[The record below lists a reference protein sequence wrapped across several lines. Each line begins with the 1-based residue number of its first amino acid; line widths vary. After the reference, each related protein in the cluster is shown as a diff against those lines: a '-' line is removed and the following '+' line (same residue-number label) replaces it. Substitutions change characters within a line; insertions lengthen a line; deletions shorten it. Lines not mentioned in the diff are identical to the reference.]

1 MNTKLSLLALAPI
14 VACQLCLAQETPPPV
29 DDWKPAPTNQKGKEY
44 PQVNSEGRVKFR
56 IVAPQAQS
64 VGVSFRDSSAFTKGE
79 DGAWI
84 GYTRPLDQGFHYYT
98 IKIDG
103 AEVPDPNS
111 RYFFGANRW
120 GSGVEVPAK
129 DQDFYALKNVPHG
142 QLREIHFFSKSTE
155 SVRHAFIY
163 TPPGY
168 DQALEKRYPVLY
180 LQHGWG
186 ENEYGWGVQGCA
198 PLIMDNLIAEGKTK
212 PFIIVMTY
220 GMTNDTQPG
229 GIRNFDIKPFETVL
243 VDELIPYTDSNF
255 RTLPDQPNRAMAGL
269 SMGGM
274 ETKTI
279 TLKHPEKFSHI
290 GLFSGGNISPDDISD
305 MAAFKQAN
313 RLVFVS
319 YGSREVG
326 GNNNRPG
333 GDPKTKVD
341 ALKEAGINSHYYVSP
356 ETAHEWQ
363 TWRRSLREFA
373 PLLFTG
379 SVVAKANTPE
389 ATREPASIA
398 AKGTVTGTW
407 KTEFDSQIGRQ
418 KYTYTLKQDG
428 TNLTGKANSEVGDR
442 KREAELKDGKV
453 DGEKVSFVE
462 MLEFQ
467 GNNIRIAYT
476 GTISG
481 NEMKLTREV
490 GDFAK
495 EEIVAK
501 REPAAN
507 AGSPA
512 AARGAGE
519 AEPANPEATG
529 ARAGRRGAFGGPIE
543 LGPDDKRAVP
553 EEPAGF
559 DKKRDDIPHGNLEL
573 VEYDSKS
580 VGARRKANVYT
591 PPGYSSDKKYP
602 VLYLLHGIGGDE
614 NEWVRGGHPE
624 IILDNLIA
632 DKKAEPMIIVM
643 PNGRAQTD
651 DRPGPNAMSTA
662 PAFGNFDKDLLGSL
676 IPFIESKYSVK
687 ADRESRALAGLSMG
701 GGQSLNFG
709 LGNLDTFAWIGGFS
723 SAPNTKP
730 AAELVPDPA
739 AATKQ
744 LKLLWISAGN
754 KDGLIRISQGVHG
767 YLKEKNV
774 PHLWHVDGNAHD
786 FRHWKGALYQ
796 FSQLIFKA
804 PTS

>member
-1 MNTKLSLLALAPI
+1 MKTKLSLLTFAAI
-14 VACQLCLAQETPPPV
+14 IAGQLCLAQDNPPV
-29 DDWKPAPTNQKGKEY
+29 DDWKPAPTNQKGKPY

-64 VGVSFRDSSAFTKGE
+64 VGVSFKDSSMFTKGE

-84 GYTRPLDQGFHYYT
+84 GYTRPLDEGFHYYA

-142 QLREIHFFSKSTE
+142 QLREVHFYSKSTD

-168 DQALEKRYPVLY
+168 DQNLERRYPVLY

-186 ENEYGWGVQGCA
+186 ENEYGWGAQGYA

-243 VDELIPYTDSNF
+243 VDELIPYTDANF
-255 RTLPDQPNRAMAGL
+255 RTLPDQPHRAMAGL

-274 ETKTI
+274 ETKII
-279 TLKHPEKFSHI
+279 TLKHLDKFSHI
-290 GLFSGGNISPDDISD
+290 GLFSGGSISPGDISD
-305 MAAFKQAN
+305 MAVFKQAN
-313 RLVFVS
+313 KLVFVS
-319 YGSREVG
+319 YGSREVD
-326 GNNNRPG
+326 GNNARRG
-333 GDPKTKVD
+333 GDPKANVE
-341 ALKEAGINSHYYVSP
+341 ALKEAGVNSHYYISP

-373 PLLFTG
+373 PLIFNA
-379 SVVAKANTPE
+379 SVAATPNASGAVAVN
-389 ATREPASIA
+389 
-398 AKGTVTGTW
+398 VTGIW
-407 KTEFDSQIGRQ
+407 KSEFDSQVGRQ
-418 KYTYTLKQDG
+418 KYTYTLKQEG
-428 TNLTGKANSEVGDR
+428 TKLTGKANSEVGDR
-442 KREAELKDGKV
+442 KREAELKEGKV
-453 DGEKVSFVE
+453 DGDKVSFVE
-462 MLEFQ
+462 MLDFQ
-467 GNNIRIAYT
+467 GNEIRITYT
-476 GTISG
+476 GSISG
-481 NEMKLTREV
+481 KEMKLTREV
-490 GDFAK
+490 GTFAK
-495 EEIVAK
+495 EDIVAQ
-501 REPAAN
+501 REATTDAAPLAAVRPAAQ
-507 AGSPA
+507 P
-512 AARGAGE
+512 
-519 AEPANPEATG
+519 EPANPEAAG
-529 ARAGRRGAFGGPIE
+529 ARAGRRGAFGGPIT

-559 DKKRDDIPHGNLEL
+559 DQKRAGIPQGKVEM

-580 VGARRKANVYT
+580 VGNKRKAYVYT
-591 PPGYSSDKKYP
+591 PPGYSSDTKYP

-614 NEWVRGGHPE
+614 REWVRSGHPE

-643 PNGRAQTD
+643 PNGRAQPD
-651 DRPGPNAMSTA
+651 DRPGNNAMATA
-662 PAFGNFDKDLLGSL
+662 PAFGKFDKDLLGDL
-676 IPFIESKYSVK
+676 IPFIQSRYSVNP
-687 ADRESRALAGLSMG
+687 DRESRALAGLSMG

-709 LGNLDTFAWIGGFS
+709 LGNLDTFAWVGGFS

-730 AAELVPDPA
+730 ATELVPDAA

-744 LKLLWISAGN
+744 LKLLWISCGN
-754 KDGLIRISQGVHG
+754 KDGLIRVSQGVHV

-774 PHLWHVDGNAHD
+774 PHIWHVDDNAHD
-786 FRHWKGALYQ
+786 FRHWKNALFHFAQ
-796 FSQLIFKA
+796 RVFKTKA
-804 PTS
+804 N